1 MRFKSTWVLLAVLIL
16 IAAYYFLVDE
26 KIRVTR
32 DLERHD
38 SKDVLPYGRNEIDRF
53 VLVNPYGDRIE
64 LEREGTEWVIVSPV
78 RTDAAQSTI
87 DALLTQ
93 LLPGYKSEM
102 FGGVRDFPL
111 YGLEDPYA
119 TLIFHPADSDRAD
132 TLFVG
137 DKTPTS
143 PSCYVRI
150 GVSDTVLIVREMTHD
165 VVNKNLY
172 HLRDKNFIYIPSS
185 TIDSVKIAK
194 GVDLRTLSRMTA
206 GWQMS
211 ESGIWAEDLVIESY
225 LTDLTL
231 AIIRGFARE
240 DMDSLGA
247 YGLDPPYGEISIF
260 QAGEKIKVSF
270 GNRKEAQV
278 HATRT
283 GIDKVLLL
291 EGKLLAA
298 LDWSL
303 DDIRSRNLSFYEPA
317 DVTEI
322 ICEFPDRTIALL
334 RETAGWS
341 VSGIPVE
348 LEKPLNILRMIKNA
362 RFESFTGR
370 LDDSRSGSEGP
381 FSLRIILNG
390 SDGEQ
395 IETITFY
402 STPSGSIEASSASA
416 GMRGNI
422 ASGKRMEIERFLD
435 SL

>member
-16 IAAYYFLVDE
+16 IGAYFFLVDE

-32 DLERHD
+32 DRERHD
-38 SKDVLPYGRNEIDRF
+38 SKNMLPYGRTEIDRF

-87 DALLTQ
+87 YALLTQ
-93 LLPGYKSEM
+93 LLPGHKSEM
-102 FGGVRDFPL
+102 FVGVTDFQL

-119 TLIFHPADSDRAD
+119 TLIFHPAESDRPD

-137 DKTPTS
+137 DITPTS
-143 PSCYVRI
+143 TSCYVRI
-150 GVSDTVLIVREMTHD
+150 GVSDTVLIVYEITHD

-172 HLRDKNFIYIPSS
+172 HLRDKNFFYIPSS
-185 TIDSVKIAK
+185 TIDSFEIVE
-194 GVDLRTLSRMTA
+194 GGDSRMLSRMAT
-206 GWQMS
+206 GWRMN
-211 ESGIWAEDLVIESY
+211 ESGIWAEDIIVESY

-247 YGLDPPYGEISIF
+247 YGLDPPRGEISIF
-260 QAGEKIKVSF
+260 QADEKIRISF
-270 GNRKEAQV
+270 GIRKEDQV
-278 HATRT
+278 YATRT
-283 GIDKVLLL
+283 GIDRVLLL

-303 DDIRSRNLSFYEPA
+303 DDIRSRNLSFFEPA

-322 ICEFPDRTIALL
+322 ICEFPGRSITLQ
-334 RETAGWS
+334 RESTGWS
-341 VSGIPVE
+341 ASGIPVE

-370 LDDSRSGSEGP
+370 LDDSLSGFEGP
-381 FSLRIILNG
+381 FSLRITLNG
-390 SDGEQ
+390 SGEEQ
-395 IETITFY
+395 IDTITFY
-402 STPSGSIEASSASA
+402 STTSGSTEVSSSSA

-422 ASGKRMEIERFLD
+422 ASGKLMEIKRFLD